1 MKFAKVFQQVLEDE
15 HIPEEWISSA
25 IQYKALKKCINRVVE
40 ELEEFGLE
48 KDTLQALLSF
58 QKNSMK
64 TGNNN
69 NTAQSER
76 PLVSYEFEDDMAGFI
91 PKLTVTIDPVTN
103 LPVDAT
109 LAPATLEKIKHIA
122 EMKSS
127 RISVVN
133 RPTSPS
139 SDSSSPD
146 IISPSSSTSSLS
158 DLDEDAKL
166 NSNSN
171 DSPQTP
177 SLKVVEI
184 KLKSDSEFFYML
196 TSELAQLD
204 MLKKTQEKELTNLIA
219 ELSTII
225 GRVVEPHRHNFKL
238 GSNGKRSSDMYIWRE
253 IFKEY
258 IEAGIFY
265 STMEKDSGEHDAEV
279 ARQRL
284 LFFAQRVMGD
294 PNEVISFR
302 QFKRI
307 LEEQQQH
314 ALEMVSS
321 EDEPKPRATAVP
333 VLDPDTYENDHGPYS
348 RALSLLSK
356 VRSHKRSDHHHN
368 GEELGSKEQSKL
380 RVISAVNSSSHKLTP
395 AANSLL
401 RKFKNPESRPAF
413 QSFWAL
419 NNALLQALQFQN
431 INRTAITKILK
442 KFDKQTA
449 LTSSSSFPLAIS
461 QSDHPFFGASL
472 SKSICF
478 VISERLLP
486 VTPQIDDFLC
496 PICMSLTFKPIR
508 LDCNHVF
515 CVRCL
520 VQLQRSGED
529 RCPICRQNVV
539 LQADERNLDSARL
552 EYLKLYFPKEAK
564 EKQAETEKQIA
575 MEQMAQ
581 LKSSG
586 ECIIM

>member
-1 MKFAKVFQQVLEDE
+1 MKFAKVFQQVLDDD
-15 HIPEEWISSA
+15 HIPEEWVSSA

-48 KDTLQALLSF
+48 KETLQALLSF
-58 QKNSMK
+58 QSNSMK
-64 TGNNN
+64 ETT
-69 NTAQSER
+69 TATSDR
-76 PLVSYEFEDDMAGFI
+76 PVVSYEFEDDMAGFV

-103 LPVDAT
+103 LPIDAT
-109 LAPATLEKIKHIA
+109 FAPATLEKIKHIA

-133 RPTSPS
+133 RP
-139 SDSSSPD
+139 SSPESD
-146 IISPSSSTSSLS
+146 TSSPEIISPLSSTSSLS
-158 DLDEDAKL
+158 DLEEDVKV
-166 NSNSN
+166 N
-171 DSPQTP
+171 PQTP
-177 SLKVVEI
+177 ALKVVEI

-204 MLKKTQEKELTNLIA
+204 MLKKAQEKELTNLIA
-219 ELSTII
+219 NLSTII
-225 GRVVEPHRHNFKL
+225 ARVVEPHRNNFKL
-238 GSNGKRSSDMYIWRE
+238 GNGKRNSDMYIWRE

-294 PNEVISFR
+294 PTEVISFR
-302 QFKRI
+302 QFKKI
-307 LEEQQQH
+307 LDEQQQH
-314 ALEMVSS
+314 ALEMVTS
-321 EDEPKPRATAVP
+321 EDEIQPRAKAVP
-333 VLDPDTYENDHGPYS
+333 VLDSDTYENDHGPYS
-348 RALSLLSK
+348 RALSLLNR
-356 VRSHKRSDHHHN
+356 VRIHKRPNHH
-368 GEELGSKEQSKL
+368 GEELGDKKESKL
-380 RVISAVNSSSHKLTP
+380 RVISAVSSSSHKLTP

-419 NNALLQALQFQN
+419 NNALLQALQFQS

-496 PICMSLTFKPIR
+496 PICMSLTYKPIR
-508 LDCNHVF
+508 LDCNHIF

-539 LQADERNLDSARL
+539 LQADERNLDLARL

-586 ECIIM
+586 ECTIM